1 MNEAVAQSL
10 VAALAANTAVVTE
23 NNRLLV
29 EAAAGRE
36 QVLAA
41 AEKASAPKAATRAKK
56 EEAPAEAPASAP
68 AAETPAAP
76 PAAAAAAQPD
86 PNDPLNKAIV
96 GWAGGTDRPEERAA
110 RMAKVK
116 ELFVKVGATSAATVP
131 DDKRQ
136 AFINTIAKLQEQGD
150 LVPVEEPAAEAE
162 DDLL

>member
-41 AEKASAPKAATRAKK
+41 AEKASAPKASTRAKK
-56 EEAPAEAPASAP
+56 EEAPAE
-68 AAETPAAP
+68 TP
-76 PAAAAAAQPD
+76 PAAASETPPAAAAQPD

-150 LVPVEEPAAEAE
+150 LVPVEEPAAE

>member
-10 VAALAANTAVVTE
+10 VAALAANTAAVTE
-23 NNRLLV
+23 NTRVLI

-41 AEKASAPKAATRAKK
+41 AEKASAPKTSTRAKK
-56 EEAPAEAPASAP
+56 EEAPA
-68 AAETPAAP
+68 AAETTP
-76 PAAAAAAQPD
+76 PAAAAETTPPAAAQPD

-136 AFINTIAKLQEQGD
+136 PFINTIAKLQEQGD
-150 LVPVEEPAAEAE
+150 LVPVGETAAE

>member
-10 VAALAANTAVVTE
+10 VAALAANTATLSE

-29 EAAAGRE
+29 EAAGGRE
-36 QVLAA
+36 KVLAA
-41 AEKASAPKAATRAKK
+41 AEKASAPKTPAPKAKK
-56 EEAPAEAPASAP
+56 EEAETPAP
-68 AAETPAAP
+68 AAAVEEK

-96 GWAGGTDRPEERAA
+96 GWAGGTDRAEERAA

-150 LVPVEEPAAEAE
+150 LVPVEEPAAE